1 MHVSLAA
8 RVLIIHP
15 FIRAPACST
24 RRQPADR
31 FTSRFASDARSMSM
45 QLSEVRVSLCDT
57 HGGRLKAF
65 CSLTFDNTF
74 VIRDVKL
81 IEGNDGLFLAMPSR
95 KLCDR
100 CRRCGEKNH
109 LRARFCNNC
118 GQRLDEN
125 RSMKIQGS
133 PAGSRLK
140 LHADIAHPI
149 NAECRLE
156 IERRAVSAYQD
167 EVEKSKLPGYVPPK
181 LDGDMADLYDDHSA
195 AATEQ

>member
-1 MHVSLAA
+1 
-8 RVLIIHP
+8 
-15 FIRAPACST
+15 
-24 RRQPADR
+24 
-31 FTSRFASDARSMSM
+31 M
-45 QLSEVRVSLCDT
+45 QLSEIRINLC
-57 HGGRLKAF
+57 GPQAGRLKAF

-74 VIRDVKL
+74 VIRDVKI

-125 RSMKIQGS
+125 RSMKMQGGMHGG
-133 PAGSRLK
+133 PRLK

-156 IERRAVSAYQD
+156 IERQAVNAYQD

-181 LDGDMADLYDDHSA
+181 LDGDLADLYDDHSST
-195 AATEQ
+195 AATEHHFRLRPTGTDAHAHL